1 MIKWQICNNLKV
13 TMSLCLNDPGNN
25 TISWNGCHD
34 LSWVQ
39 LLHVQIYVCVQCTCI
54 LWLCPHE
61 FCMSMSDMYCF
72 ALVCVY
78 IYVYII
84 YIFYIQQIWIYIAIH
99 IYIYIHVSIWEQ
111 APENKI
117 FWEKKKRQS
126 PCSMH
131 FFQRFIGSSWAWNLL
146 PICNSLVPRWKT
158 HFPSRRERM
167 HTVGAPTKWAKY
179 DSLQHSM

>member
-1 MIKWQICNNLKV
+1 MSWSELSSTSSCSDICVCAVYMYIMI
-13 TMSLCLNDPGNN
+13 MSPWILYVHV
-25 TISWNGCHD
+25 WY
-34 LSWVQ
+34 V
-39 LLHVQIYVCVQCTCI
+39 LLCTCMCIYLCIYHIHI
-54 LWLCPHE
+54 LHPAN
-61 FCMSMSDMYCF
+61 MNIYC
-72 ALVCVY
+72 Y
-78 IYVYII
+78 TY
-84 YIFYIQQIWIYIAIH
+84 

-126 PCSMH
+126 TCSMH

>member
-1 MIKWQICNNLKV
+1 MSWSELSSTSSCSDICVCSVHVYYDYVPMNSV
-13 TMSLCLNDPGNN
+13 CPCLRC
-25 TISWNGCHD
+25 TA
-34 LSWVQ
+34 
-39 LLHVQIYVCVQCTCI
+39 LHLY
-54 LWLCPHE
+54 
-61 FCMSMSDMYCF
+61 
-72 ALVCVY
+72 VY
-78 IYVYII
+78 IYI
-84 YIFYIQQIWIYIAIH
+84 YIYLCIYHIH
-99 IYIYIHVSIWEQ
+99 ILHPANMNIYCYTYIYIHVSIWEQ
-111 APENKI
+111 APK
-117 FWEKKKRQS
+117 KKKRQS